1 MVQRRPVVDAG
12 FKLLN
17 LTHKT
22 ALRVT
27 GGRWPHT
34 LFGMPGVEL
43 HTIGRTSG
51 QRRST
56 FLTSPVHDENR
67 VVLIASKGGDP
78 RDPQWYRNLTVNP
91 DVELTMDGET
101 RPMRARTASP
111 EEKAALWPEILAVY
125 KYYDSYQKRAGR
137 DIPVVICEPRRGL
150 TPPSGRQSRDVAR
163 RTVSGKGAV
172 RCGQCRWSRPAHQ
185 VKLKVSAEAW
195 ARAMVPGMPPSI

>member
-1 MVQRRPVVDAG
+1 MFSGCEWAGVGGGRRTATHGSSHEIEMEMEEGTTHMVQRRPVVDAG

-56 FLTSPVHDENR
+56 FLTSPIHDANR

-137 DIPVVICEPRRGL
+137 DIPVVICEPRA
-150 TPPSGRQSRDVAR
+150 D
-163 RTVSGKGAV
+163 
-172 RCGQCRWSRPAHQ
+172 
-185 VKLKVSAEAW
+185 
-195 ARAMVPGMPPSI
+195 